1 MRHLEGKACI
11 VTGAGG
17 GIGCSAAQLIAK
29 LGARVVVNDIDI
41 ASAQA
46 CAAAI
51 AAGGGEAIAD
61 GSDVS
66 DWDQAASL
74 IGACREAFGSVDGLV
89 NNAGLFALA
98 TLDEI
103 EKGAFDRMVAVNII
117 GTANCAV
124 HAAKVMKAQGSGSII
139 NVVSGAHMGIPAM
152 GIYGATKGAA
162 ASLTYSWAMELAG
175 TGVRMNAVSPMA
187 GDSGMP
193 AIAHA
198 YYARQGITPP
208 QSTISAKDNA
218 GVFAW
223 LLSDRAHGVNG
234 QIIRIEGEQLSLVAH
249 PAVVLPVLEKEGGWG
264 FEDVDQA
271 FADDLGGRQL
281 PVGITGVSIGGF
293 GSPSRMWAEA
303 AKDKA
308 P

>member
-17 GIGCSAAQLIAK
+17 GIGGATAQFIAK
-29 LGARVVVNDIDI
+29 LGARVVVNDIDL
-41 ASAQA
+41 AAAQA
-46 CAAAI
+46 CATAI
-51 AAGGGEAIAD
+51 NAGGGEAIAD
-61 GSDVS
+61 GSDVA

-74 IGACREAFGSVDGLV
+74 VDTCQRAFGAVDGLV
-89 NNAGLFALA
+89 NNAGLFAMG

-103 EKGAFDRMVAVNII
+103 GKDAFGRLVAVNII

-124 HAAKVMKAQGSGSII
+124 HAARVMKAQGSGSII

-152 GIYGATKGAA
+152 GVYGATKGAA

-187 GDSGMP
+187 GDSAMP

-198 YYARQGITPP
+198 YYARHGISPP
-208 QSTISAKDNA
+208 QSTITARDNA
-218 GVFAW
+218 AVFAW
-223 LLSDRAHGVNG
+223 LLSDRARGVNG
-234 QIIRIEGEQLSLVAH
+234 QIVRIEGEQLSLVVH
-249 PAVVLPVLEKEGGWG
+249 PAVMLPVLEHEGGWG
-264 FEDVDQA
+264 FGDVDKA
-271 FADDLGGRQL
+271 FADNLADRLL
-281 PVGITGVSIGGF
+281 PIGVTGAEIAGF
-293 GSPSRMWAEA
+293 SAASRLWAEA
-303 AKDKA
+303 EADKT